1 MKKKATVSETLRE
14 ILLLE
19 GFLKEITQLSD
30 EAFSAFD
37 PLRPLD
43 EMNGIL
49 ESSWKKLDAWNR
61 THEKAPHFYMQGY
74 NEIRGIFCSVTSA
87 SINRDE
93 FKKALT
99 ESCEAIEEGI
109 KKIQS
114 KLSEEEK
121 QLDELYKEF
130 AQDTGDL
137 KFIFEEESV
146 KKLIMSKL
154 LKS

>member
-1 MKKKATVSETLRE
+1 MKNKATVSETLRE
-14 ILLLE
+14 IVLLE
-19 GFLKEITQLSD
+19 GFLKELAQLSN
-30 EAFSAFD
+30 EAFSVFD

-43 EMNGIL
+43 EMNGIF
-49 ESSWKKLDAWNR
+49 ESSWKKLTNWNR
-61 THEKAPHFYMQGY
+61 TREKAPHFYMQGY
-74 NEIRGIFCSVTSA
+74 NEIQEIFCSLTSA
-87 SINRDE
+87 RINRDE
-93 FKKALT
+93 FKEALT
-99 ESCEAIEEGI
+99 KSCEAIEEGI

-121 QLDELYKEF
+121 KLDELYNEF

-146 KKLIMSKL
+146 KKTIISKL

>member
-19 GFLKEITQLSD
+19 GFLKEITQLRD
-30 EAFSAFD
+30 EAFSVFD

-99 ESCEAIEEGI
+99 KSCEAIEEGI